1 MYSFI
6 KAQEFSAAME
16 VVIGTW
22 ARALRL
28 RREDVMIILITG
40 IWKQGASELAGR
52 TGRARQLVHRNLRGL
67 EKKKIVC
74 PAALSPS
81 GKVLLWELTERG
93 RRIYDVL
100 RDQVAIWEAHLDE
113 VFELESTF
121 YALHRGVAAIV
132 GRPHDPRGWEHSL
145 KTPRPVSAEE
155 VWALEAT
162 ARLRDLA
169 AEIAAEVVSAT
180 PAEERANARRAAA
193 ELRRDQEEREY
204 AEFVRRMFN
213 N

>member
-40 IWKQGASELAGR
+40 FWKQGASELAGR

-67 EKKKIVC
+67 EKKKVVC

-81 GKVLLWELTERG
+81 G
-93 RRIYDVL
+93 
-100 RDQVAIWEAHLDE
+100 
-113 VFELESTF
+113 
-121 YALHRGVAAIV
+121 
-132 GRPHDPRGWEHSL
+132 
-145 KTPRPVSAEE
+145 
-155 VWALEAT
+155 
-162 ARLRDLA
+162 
-169 AEIAAEVVSAT
+169 
-180 PAEERANARRAAA
+180 
-193 ELRRDQEEREY
+193 
-204 AEFVRRMFN
+204 
-213 N
+213 